1 MRILT
6 IILTAA
12 ALVIQAV
19 DAAAQ
24 PAPPPGATAV
34 GTNSNSNTLSTG
46 NNANTNANSN
56 SQFLSGNNTGVNN
69 GALEVYA
76 GSEPYQGIVLEGS
89 TNLPQLPGILPAP
102 SNFSQPYKPDT
113 FINTPVFLPAE
124 MTLAEA
130 KECRDA
136 KVNWYGGTRDDGTR
150 SIKLFYAKKPQSGVG
165 GMAMANYVG
174 TAMATTSDGPF
185 IAALCEA
192 AYRAMRN
199 GATVGM
205 VEFSIRPKNTMVG
218 IGFGTSGG
226 ATGLPAA
233 GAHPYAIAGTLGFG
247 TGWSNQKVE
256 GEVVLQ
262 LTALRGTVSPSAAAA
277 GGSSAS
283 GAPAPDAPGDGSP
296 APRSETP
303 ADEPH
308 AAAAPSAVLTAAHAT
323 DRVASGRRAP
333 APSPA
338 AKRPPNV
345 AYHAA
350 TTLATVQRGQSRD
363 RVFGLLGTAFVER
376 DGKIVEVRGMRL
388 RASGR
393 SKRNTRI
400 DIGEVRLATDGERE
414 TLYWFLFEDDR
425 LVTWG
430 RSEQWP
436 AASRSYRVDVA
447 YTPEPGPLP
456 ARADVK
462 LVSGR

>member
-1 MRILT
+1 MRIFT

-12 ALVIQAV
+12 ALAIQAA

-24 PAPPPGATAV
+24 QAPPPAATAT

-89 TNLPQLPGILPAP
+89 TNLPQLPGVLPAP

-113 FINTPVFLPAE
+113 FINTPVFFPAE

-136 KVNWYGGTRDDGTR
+136 KANWYGGTGDDETR
-150 SIKLFYAKKPQSGVG
+150 SIKLFYAKKPQTGPGGVR
-165 GMAMANYVG
+165 MANYVG

-192 AYRAMRN
+192 AYRAMRK

-262 LTALRGTVSPSAAAA
+262 LTAFAGPCPRLRPI
-277 GGSSAS
+277 
-283 GAPAPDAPGDGSP
+283 PAR
-296 APRSETP
+296 PRHPPLPCPTGR
-303 ADEPH
+303 A
-308 AAAAPSAVLTAAHAT
+308 TAA
-323 DRVASGRRAP
+323 RRRRARLRRT
-333 APSPA
+333 SRML
-338 AKRPPNV
+338 RPP
-345 AYHAA
+345 
-350 TTLATVQRGQSRD
+350 
-363 RVFGLLGTAFVER
+363 
-376 DGKIVEVRGMRL
+376 
-388 RASGR
+388 
-393 SKRNTRI
+393 
-400 DIGEVRLATDGERE
+400 
-414 TLYWFLFEDDR
+414 
-425 LVTWG
+425 
-430 RSEQWP
+430 
-436 AASRSYRVDVA
+436 
-447 YTPEPGPLP
+447 LP
-456 ARADVK
+456 PC
-462 LVSGR
+462 

>member
-1 MRILT
+1 MRIFT

-12 ALVIQAV
+12 ALAIQAA

-24 PAPPPGATAV
+24 QAPPPAAAAT

-89 TNLPQLPGILPAP
+89 TNLPQLPGVLPAP

-113 FINTPVFLPAE
+113 FINTPVFFPAE

-136 KVNWYGGTRDDGTR
+136 KANWYGGTGDDETR
-150 SIKLFYAKKPQSGVG
+150 SIKLFYAKKPQTGPGGVR
-165 GMAMANYVG
+165 MANYVG

-192 AYRAMRN
+192 AYRAMRK

-262 LTALRGTVSPSAAAA
+262 LTALRGTVSPSAADTGA
-277 GGSSAS
+277 SSAS
-283 GAPAPDAPGDGSP
+283 TAPVPDGPGDGSP
-296 APRSETP
+296 APPSETP

-308 AAAAPSAVLTAAHAT
+308 AAAAPSALLTAAHTTNRA
-323 DRVASGRRAP
+323 ASAPRAP
-333 APSPA
+333 VPSPS
-338 AKRPPNV
+338 AKRPLNV

-363 RVFGLLGTAFVER
+363 RVFGLFGAAFVER

-400 DIGEVRLATDGERE
+400 DISEVRLANDGERE

-425 LVTWG
+425 LITWG

-436 AASRSYRVDVA
+436 AAARSHRVDVA

-456 ARADVK
+456 VRAKVK